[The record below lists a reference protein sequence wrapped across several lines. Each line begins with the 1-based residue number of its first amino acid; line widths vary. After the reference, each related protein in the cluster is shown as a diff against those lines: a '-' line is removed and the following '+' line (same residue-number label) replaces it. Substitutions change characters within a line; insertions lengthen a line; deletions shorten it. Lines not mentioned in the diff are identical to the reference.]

1 MSVNDKGFRVDYTS
15 SSTKIRALTAGWI
28 LVLREF

>member
-1 MSVNDKGFRVDYTS
+1 MSGNDKGFRADYIS
-15 SSTKIRALTAGWI
+15 SSTKIRALTAGRI

>member
-1 MSVNDKGFRVDYTS
+1 MSVSDKGFRPDYIS
-15 SSTKIRALTAGWI
+15 SGTKIRALTAGRI